1 MDTKLWINGM
11 RPKTLPASVA
21 PVCVGTAA
29 ALVVRARLQDDQC
42 NSGCSATPPD
52 PNLVQATP
60 GRIIAVFILLVLLA
74 LSMQIAANFAN
85 DYSDGIRGT
94 DEKRG
99 EAEAVSGKPQ
109 RLVAAGVAPRKV
121 LQSTMVAAGLT
132 CIMGLAVMAI
142 TGHWWM
148 ILVGICCLAAGW
160 FYVGGQH
167 PYGYHGLGELSV
179 FIFFG
184 LVATLGTEYFL
195 IGSVDL
201 TGVLAACVCG
211 LNSVG
216 LLMLNNYRDIDSD
229 RKSGKH
235 TYAVLV
241 GDKAARISIY
251 LVYAIS
257 VLISLGRFVTVF
269 WTFGSVAIPAV
280 IIVVPIAAFL
290 LLICMRFAQGNQPKA
305 FVLAGQGTLVS
316 ALCWTIGLL
325 LELV

>member
-1 MDTKLWINGM
+1 MNTRLWITGM

-29 ALVVRARLQDDQC
+29 ALVVRARLQEQC

-52 PNLVQATP
+52 PDLVQATP
-60 GRIIAVFILLVLLA
+60 GRIAVVFVLLVLLA
-74 LSMQIAANFAN
+74 LSMQIAANFSN

-94 DEKRG
+94 DENRG
-99 EAEAVSGKPQ
+99 AAEAVSGKPQ
-109 RLVAAGVAPRKV
+109 RLVAAGVDPRKV
-121 LQSTMVAAGLT
+121 LRATLIAAGIT
-132 CIMGLAVMAI
+132 CAMGLAVMAI

-160 FYVGGQH
+160 FYVGGKH

-184 LVATLGTEYFL
+184 LVATLGTEYFI

-201 TGVLAACVCG
+201 TGILAACVCG

-216 LLMLNNYRDIDSD
+216 LLMVNNYRDIDSD
-229 RKSGKH
+229 REAGKH

-241 GDKAARISIY
+241 GKKMARISLY

-257 VLISLGRFVTVF
+257 ILISLVQFATIS
-269 WTFGSVAIPAV
+269 WTFGTVSVPAV
-280 IIVVPIAAFL
+280 IIVIPIAAFL
-290 LLICMRFAQGNQPKA
+290 LLICMKFAKGHQSKA
-305 FVLAGQGTLVS
+305 SVLAGKGTLVS
-316 ALCWTIGLL
+316 ALCWTVGLL